1 MVKNMNQRIKVG
13 KITSSHGI
21 RGEVKIYPLT
31 DFPSRFNKG
40 NKVYID
46 NKEMTIERSR
56 LQKNIY
62 IVKFE
67 GFDNI
72 NEILQFKDKY
82 IEIYREQLTQLKE
95 GEYYIFDIIGC
106 EVYDDKGN
114 HIGTVKSVF
123 STGNNDVYVVKN
135 NDKEHL
141 IPAIKQVVSSIDVE
155 EKKIVITPIE
165 GLLE

>member
-1 MVKNMNQRIKVG
+1 MGQRIKVG

-21 RGEVKIYPLT
+21 KGEVKIYPLT

-46 NKEMTIERSR
+46 AKEMIIERSR
-56 LQKNIY
+56 LQKNTY

-67 GFDNI
+67 GFDDI
-72 NEILQFKDKY
+72 NEILGFKDKY
-82 IEIYREQLTQLKE
+82 LEIYKEQLTELKE
-95 GEYYIFDIIGC
+95 GDYYIFDIVGC

-114 HIGTVKSVF
+114 HIGIVKSVF
-123 STGNNDVYVVKN
+123 STGNNDVYVVKDN
-135 NDKEHL
+135 SKEHL
-141 IPAIKQVVSSIDVE
+141 IPAIKQVISSIDIG
-155 EKKIVITPIE
+155 EKKIIITPIE